1 MNKKI
6 VILQKV
12 VGILLLACCV
22 FVVMFVNASA
32 LTNADKDC
40 TFLVFVI
47 PVSLYLIF
55 SKRALLRR

>member
-1 MNKKI
+1 MNKIVLLQKI
-6 VILQKV
+6 VGV
-12 VGILLLACCV
+12 LLLACCV

-32 LTNADKDC
+32 VTNADKDC

-55 SKRALLRR
+55 SKRVLIRR